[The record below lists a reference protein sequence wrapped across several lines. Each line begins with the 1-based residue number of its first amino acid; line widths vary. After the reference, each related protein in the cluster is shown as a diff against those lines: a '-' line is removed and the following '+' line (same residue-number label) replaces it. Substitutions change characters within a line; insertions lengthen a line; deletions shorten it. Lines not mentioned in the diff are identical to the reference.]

1 MHDVLL
7 ELPGVLKALL
17 LDCQLALQLVHDSGV
32 LIAAEGLTHA
42 VGVHSRATH
51 QADSSR
57 QREVRRGTA
66 AGTSL

>member
-42 VGVHSRATH
+42 VGVRSKATH

-57 QREVRRGTA
+57 QREVRGTA
-66 AGTSL
+66 QGTSL